1 MNNSRPDEPLD
12 EKQTADRRDA
22 ALLRALSTPHKR
34 QKEMKIGAK
43 PKSGSKSEKDRLTR
57 EGIAWLEFLGL
68 PPLREE
74 GSGSLAGR
82 IILFGQY
89 LDNLSH
95 QCGDLSVIDDFLLY
109 EKIEQ
114 RAQNGV

>member
-1 MNNSRPDEPLD
+1 MIGD
-12 EKQTADRRDA
+12 KQELSAEEVAHRRDA

-34 QKEMKIGAK
+34 QKDMKMGAK
-43 PKSGSKSEKDRLTR
+43 PNRGSRSEKDRLTR
-57 EGIAWLEFLGL
+57 EGIAWLEFLRL

-95 QCGDLSVIDDFLLY
+95 HDGDFSVIDDFLLY
-109 EKIEQ
+109 EKSEQ

>member
-1 MNNSRPDEPLD
+1 MVDTRDE
-12 EKQTADRRDA
+12 EGSIAQRRDA

-43 PKSGSKSEKDRLTR
+43 PKRGSRSEKDRLTR

-95 QCGDLSVIDDFLLY
+95 HDGDFSVIDDFLLY
-109 EKIEQ
+109 EKSEQ